1 MFQRARNRMTQV
13 IEQNSAERIA
23 KELDAGKLQA
33 TLVWNPSGEPR
44 FLLDI
49 RRPTDT
55 KSMLVLVGYK
65 EDSTNEWETILCP
78 IPADAPAIDA
88 RGRRQREGA
97 NRRILVD
104 PQAREIIRKFQ
115 AHPQIPNRVRSP
127 SVDCYLCGSRIRNG
141 QQRRRPNGHARRRD
155 SSQRLA
161 KNH

>member
-88 RGRRQREGA
+88 AVAVNERAQIGESLWTLRHEKSSG
-97 NRRILVD
+97 NSKPIHKFRIEFAPLQSTAIYVALESETD
-104 PQAREIIRKFQ
+104 SNAGDRMVMHVAET
-115 AHPQIPNRVRSP
+115 H
-127 SVDCYLCGSRIRNG
+127 
-141 QQRRRPNGHARRRD
+141 PNG
-155 SSQRLA
+155 
-161 KNH
+161 